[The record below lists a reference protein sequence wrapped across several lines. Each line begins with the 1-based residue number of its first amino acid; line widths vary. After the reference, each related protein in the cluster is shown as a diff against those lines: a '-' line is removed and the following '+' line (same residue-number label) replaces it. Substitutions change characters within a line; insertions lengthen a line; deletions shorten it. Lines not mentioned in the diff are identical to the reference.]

1 MIEVLPHFPDGAVGF
16 RCADHVTRQDYETV
30 LIPTLNA
37 AFKQHKTL
45 RAYCEV
51 LTLHGGS
58 SPMGSQAT
66 CLTG

>member
-1 MIEVLPHFPDGAVGF
+1 MIEVLPGFPDGVVGF

-37 AFKQHKTL
+37 AFRQHKTL

-51 LTLHGGS
+51 LTLHGG
-58 SPMGSQAT
+58 
-66 CLTG
+66 